1 MTMDLQAPLGD
12 NLDDFLHCEFVRVLH
27 QAAELEA
34 ALKLHQT
41 RMKDVCHSIKA
52 HEHWVTCGE
61 HFPFTLHC
69 KQCGDAISPE
79 FDRRRHRGPL
89 HSEGVAIDYRLLLTL
104 SIELSKHVLP
114 LLYVFRHRALWNLQ
128 PEVVQNVLLFFR
140 LHDLPQ
146 DLVSHKR
153 HRDSLG
159 QLFFN
164 GLEELIGFCYC
175 LTGQGVPV
183 F

>member
-79 FDRRRHRGPL
+79 FDRRRHRGL
-89 HSEGVAIDYRLLLTL
+89 CTLREWL
-104 SIELSKHVLP
+104 SIT
-114 LLYVFRHRALWNLQ
+114 
-128 PEVVQNVLLFFR
+128 
-140 LHDLPQ
+140 D
-146 DLVSHKR
+146 
-153 HRDSLG
+153 
-159 QLFFN
+159 
-164 GLEELIGFCYC
+164 CYS
-175 LTGQGVPV
+175 P
-183 F
+183 